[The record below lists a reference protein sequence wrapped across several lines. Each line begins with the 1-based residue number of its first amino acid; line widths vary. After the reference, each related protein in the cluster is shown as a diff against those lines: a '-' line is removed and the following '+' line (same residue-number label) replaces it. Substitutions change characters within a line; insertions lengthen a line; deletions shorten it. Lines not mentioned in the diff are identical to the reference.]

1 MISRD
6 FGQVSPP
13 IARRFSFA
21 ALACVLIAASSSAI
35 AGTAHGT
42 SLGLPSVAV
51 PADNPHDPQK
61 AALGE
66 KLFFDKRLSANG
78 QISCASCHQ
87 PNRDFADDRAL
98 AKGIL
103 GRVGTR
109 NTPSLRNATFAREQL
124 WDGRRDSLEAQVA
137 DPFVNAL
144 EHGLSHERLLSLLR
158 SNATYSQRFREVFDV
173 EGDDIAISHVRRALA
188 TYVRTLARGNSAF
201 DQFQYA
207 GKTGALSHAARRG
220 YELFRGRAQCSSC
233 HTIDE
238 HGATLTD
245 NRFHS
250 LGVGLAA
257 PGTSLA
263 ILATRVAMMPQA
275 QLEQLVLQ
283 DRDVAALGRFIVTKD
298 PKDIG
303 RFRTPSLR
311 DVAMTAPYMHDG
323 AVATLEAAVDHE
335 VYYRGLEAG
344 RPLILTPAEKA
355 DLVAFLRALS
365 GAP

>member
-1 MISRD
+1 MINRD
-6 FGQVSPP
+6 FCQVSPP
-13 IARRFSFA
+13 AERRLSVVAVAWVFA
-21 ALACVLIAASSSAI
+21 AAASSAI
-35 AGTAHGT
+35 AATTHFP
-42 SLGLPSVAV
+42 SLGLPAVAI
-51 PADNPHDPQK
+51 PTDNPHSSQK

-66 KLFFDKRLSANG
+66 KLFFDRQLSANG

-87 PNRDFADDRAL
+87 PERAFTDARPL
-98 AKGIL
+98 AQGIQ
-103 GRVGTR
+103 GKVGTR
-109 NTPSLRNATFAREQL
+109 NTPSLRNASFGREQL
-124 WDGRRDSLEAQVA
+124 WDGRRDTLEAQVSA
-137 DPFVNAL
+137 PFLNAL
-144 EHGLSHERLLSLLR
+144 EHGLSLERLMRLIR
-158 SNATYSQRFREVFDV
+158 GNATYRQRFREAFDA
-173 EGDDIAISHVRRALA
+173 GDNITISHVSHALA

-207 GKTGALSHAARRG
+207 AKTDALSHAARRG
-220 YELFRGRAQCSSC
+220 YELFRGRAQCVSC

-238 HGATLTD
+238 QSASLTD

-263 ILATRVAMMPQA
+263 TLTTRVASIPKT
-275 QLEQLVLQ
+275 QLDRLVLQ
-283 DRDVAALGRFIVTKD
+283 DREVAALGRFIVTKD

-323 AVATLEAAVDHE
+323 TVPTLEAAVDHE

-365 GAP
+365 SAP